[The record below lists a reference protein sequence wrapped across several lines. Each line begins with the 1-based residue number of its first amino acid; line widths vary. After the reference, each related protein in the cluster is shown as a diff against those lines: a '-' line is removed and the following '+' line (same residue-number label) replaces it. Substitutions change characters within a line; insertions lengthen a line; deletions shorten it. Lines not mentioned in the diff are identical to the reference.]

1 MAQGTCSADEYGR
14 MVSEKMT
21 AIQISTLAFMTG
33 ESQAAVMAPYLSSA
47 IANAKRLRPKK

>member
-1 MAQGTCSADEYGR
+1 